1 MTLNSFFLTIILFT
15 IAASLWALVW
25 LVNEID
31 KMGRQKVIATGV
43 ALNRNLI
50 RINGQKWDVPRPL
63 NQGIKRGHMIFV
75 VARV

>member
-1 MTLNSFFLTIILFT
+1 MTLDSFLLTVTVFT
-15 IAASLWALVW
+15 VATCLWALVW

-63 NQGIKRGHMIFV
+63 NQGIKHGHMIFV